1 MQQNNLFI
9 SFPYFLGFY
18 RNRIFNSENFLLFAS
33 KLRISSFNC
42 LEINL
47 IRVLVRLIDKGS
59 RVDEIGEGFG

>member
-1 MQQNNLFI
+1 MIFFI
-9 SFPYFLGFY
+9 FWVSFEIEF
-18 RNRIFNSENFLLFAS
+18 FNSENFLLLAS
-33 KLRISSFNC
+33 KLLISSFNC